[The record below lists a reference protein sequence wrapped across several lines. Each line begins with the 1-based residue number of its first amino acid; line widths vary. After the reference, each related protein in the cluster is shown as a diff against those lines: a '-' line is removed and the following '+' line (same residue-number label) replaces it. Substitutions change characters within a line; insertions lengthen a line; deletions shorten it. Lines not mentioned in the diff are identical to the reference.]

1 METEKFAKQM
11 IDFQKT
17 TFDNTFTA
25 VTMLQDQAER
35 MFNTMIEQ
43 TTWLPEESRRV
54 IDEMVGTYKKGRA
67 DFKGAIDENF
77 VKLADLIEAVPTLEK
92 PQASTLEAVPTLK
105 KPQTSPMSKTK

>member
-11 IDFQKT
+11 IDFQKA

-35 MFNTMIEQ
+35 MVNTVIDQ
-43 TTWLPEESRRV
+43 ATWLPEESRRV
-54 IDEMVGTYKKGRA
+54 IDEMVGAYKKGRT

-77 VKLADLIEAVPTLEK
+77 MKMADLFEG
-92 PQASTLEAVPTLK
+92 VPTLK
-105 KPQTSPMSKTK
+105 KP

>member
-11 IDFQKT
+11 IDFQKA

-35 MFNTMIEQ
+35 MVNTMLEQ
-43 TTWLPEESRRV
+43 TTWLPEESRRA

-67 DFKGAIDENF
+67 EFKGVVDENF
-77 VKLADLIEAVPTLEK
+77 VKLADLF
-92 PQASTLEAVPTLK
+92 EAVPTLK
-105 KPQTSPMSKTK
+105 KTQASPLAKTK

>member
-11 IDFQKT
+11 VDFQKA

-25 VTMLQDQAER
+25 ATMLQDQAER

-54 IDEMVGTYKKGRA
+54 IEEWVGTYKKGRA
-67 DFKGAIDENF
+67 DFKGVIDENF
-77 VKLADLIEAVPTLEK
+77 VKLADLVEAVPTLEK
-92 PQASTLEAVPTLK
+92 PQASTLEEVPTPK